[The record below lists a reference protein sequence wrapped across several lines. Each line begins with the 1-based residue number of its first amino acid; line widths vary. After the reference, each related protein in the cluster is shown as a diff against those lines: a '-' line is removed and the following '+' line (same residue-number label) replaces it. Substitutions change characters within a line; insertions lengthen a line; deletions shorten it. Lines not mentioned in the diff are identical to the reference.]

1 MALGNRTL
9 ELLPESEEMGT
20 AARERAAREVREL
33 VSRYRISETDLRRVL
48 DEVER
53 EREKQALSESR
64 KAEQAHR
71 LARERALHVAR
82 QLVEFWRIEPRE
94 LTGRLP
100 SPTRP
105 DATPAVKYRHP
116 VTGESWNGM
125 GAQPEWLRRALGKE
139 GYRVAELR
147 ADASTAAEDY

>member
-1 MALGNRTL
+1 M

-48 DEVER
+48 HEVER
-53 EREKQALSESR
+53 EREKQALIESR

-94 LTGRLP
+94 LAGRLS
-100 SPTRP
+100 SPTQP
-105 DATPAVKYRHP
+105 DAMPAVKYRHP

-147 ADASTAAEDY
+147 ADSSTAAEDS

>member
-48 DEVER
+48 HEVER
-53 EREKQALSESR
+53 EREKQALIESR

-94 LTGRLP
+94 LTGRLS
-100 SPTRP
+100 SPTQP
-105 DATPAVKYRHP
+105 DAMPAVKYRHP

-147 ADASTAAEDY
+147 ADSSTAAEDS

>member
-9 ELLPESEEMGT
+9 ELLPESEEMGA

-53 EREKQALSESR
+53 EREKQVLVETR
-64 KAEQAHR
+64 KAEKALRH
-71 LARERALHVAR
+71 ARERALHVAR

-94 LTGRLP
+94 LTGRQP
-100 SPTRP
+100 SPARP

-147 ADASTAAEDY
+147 ADASTAAEDS

>member
-1 MALGNRTL
+1 M
-9 ELLPESEEMGT
+9 ELLPESEEMG
-20 AARERAAREVREL
+20 AAERERAAREVREL
-33 VSRYRISETDLRRVL
+33 VSLYGISETDLRLVL

-53 EREKQALSESR
+53 EREKQALIESR

-71 LARERALHVAR
+71 LARKRALHVAR

-94 LTGRLP
+94 LTGRQP
-100 SPTRP
+100 NPKRP
-105 DATPAVKYRHP
+105 DATPAVRYRHP
-116 VTGESWNGM
+116 VSGESWNGT

-147 ADASTAAEDY
+147 ADASTAAEDS

>member
-1 MALGNRTL
+1 
-9 ELLPESEEMGT
+9 
-20 AARERAAREVREL
+20 
-33 VSRYRISETDLRRVL
+33 VL

-82 QLVEFWRIEPRE
+82 QLVEVWRMEPRE
-94 LTGRLP
+94 RTGRRP
-100 SPTRP
+100 SRTRP
-105 DATPAVKYRHP
+105 DATPAGKYRHP
-116 VTGESWNGM
+116 GTGESWNGM

>member
-1 MALGNRTL
+1 M
-9 ELLPESEEMGT
+9 ELLRDPGEMGA

-33 VSRYRISETDLRRVL
+33 VSRYRISEADLRRVL

-53 EREKQALSESR
+53 EREKQALIESR

-100 SPTRP
+100 SPARP
-105 DATPAVKYRHP
+105 DAVPAVKYRHP

-147 ADASTAAEDY
+147 AETSTAAEDS